1 MYILKEYQIKQI
13 VDLFNENKILIYPT
27 DTIYG
32 LLGNVFKE
40 KLINKVIKIKHRPF
54 NKPFLILITEKFLNL
69 FYFSNTLKFLL
80 NYKCTIITKSYHDSL
95 NKIYKKIFN
104 TEKIAFRIPKKY
116 YLYKILKNL
125 NYPLFAPSANISG
138 FPPIESVQEAK
149 KYFFKDIK
157 FFVKG
162 EISNLPSTILEILE
176 KNKIKIIRKGADF
189 EKILLE
195 CNKRG
200 IKIQRSNF
208 T

>member
-1 MYILKEYQIKQI
+1 MYVLREFQINQI
-13 VDLFNENKILIYPT
+13 IDLFDQDQILIYPT
-27 DTIYG
+27 DTLYG

-40 KLINKVIKIKHRPF
+40 KLIKKVIKIKHRPF
-54 NKPFLILITEKFLNL
+54 NKPFLILISEKFLNF
-69 FYFSNTLKFLL
+69 FYFPTNLKFLL
-80 NYKCTIITKSYHDSL
+80 NYKCTIITKSCHDKL

-104 TEKIAFRIPKKY
+104 TDKIAFRVPKKY

-138 FPPIESVQEAK
+138 FSPIKSVHEAK
-149 KYFFKDIK
+149 KYFLKDIRY
-157 FFVKG
+157 FVKG
-162 EISNLPSTILEILE
+162 NISKLPSTILEVID
-176 KNKIKIIRKGADF
+176 KNKIKIIRKGADL

-200 IKIQRSNF
+200 IKIQGANL